1 LRVAD
6 AYLVG
11 AERIAV
17 EENADPRCGR
27 ERVSVRGTMD
37 RERVARPA
45 SASAVHDGLRVFG
58 DPANHQDRDGDVS
71 LDHGREA
78 MLSIEERSVVG
89 ELDRLAGQL
98 PSPGR
103 HVTGVLAYLRRSDVP
118 VAGVGLQPQAGRLR

>member
-1 LRVAD
+1 
-6 AYLVG
+6 
-11 AERIAV
+11 
-17 EENADPRCGR
+17 
-27 ERVSVRGTMD
+27 
-37 RERVARPA
+37 
-45 SASAVHDGLRVFG
+45 
-58 DPANHQDRDGDVS
+58 NHQDRDGDVS

-118 VAGVGLQPQAGRLR
+118 VAGVGLQPQAGRLRVDLFDPGIWRRVFGQHEVTSGRRLGSWASPLCVRAPAAAPPK